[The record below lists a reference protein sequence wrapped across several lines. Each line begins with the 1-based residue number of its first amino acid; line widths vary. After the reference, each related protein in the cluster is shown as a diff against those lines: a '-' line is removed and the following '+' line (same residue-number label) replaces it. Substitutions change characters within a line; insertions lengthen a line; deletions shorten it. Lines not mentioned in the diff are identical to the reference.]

1 MRLAMVGTGYVGLVS
16 GTCFAEFGVNVTC
29 VDTDKS
35 KIDRL
40 KKGEIPI
47 FEPGLDDLVEKQVKA
62 GRLSFTTELAD
73 AVKGADAVFIAVG
86 TPPRKEDG
94 HADLTYVRQ
103 AAREVAQ
110 LAEGYTV
117 IVTKSTV
124 PVGTARE
131 VERIVAEHK
140 KPDAVIDVCSNPEFL
155 REGAAINDFMRPDR
169 IVIGTES
176 ERAVEVM
183 KEVYRPLYLNE
194 TPMVI
199 TTPESSEIIKYAA
212 NAFLATKI
220 TFINE
225 IANLCEAT
233 GGNAQHVA
241 KAMGLDGRIGSK
253 FLNVSPGYGGSCF
266 PKDTLALT
274 QTGRLRNAPQTIVE
288 AVVAANNNRQ
298 KQMGERVIAACGGS
312 VKGMKIGV
320 LGVAFKPN
328 TDDVRDAPSL
338 KIIPALQENGATIFA
353 HDPEAR
359 EEADKH
365 LKDINWIENP
375 YDVAK
380 DADALV
386 IITEW
391 NEYRAL
397 DMKRIGESM
406 KTKRLIDMRNIYK
419 TDIMKD
425 LGFHYISIGR
435 PEVVPDGTQPVMAEV
450 RKAS

>member
-1 MRLAMVGTGYVGLVS
+1 
-16 GTCFAEFGVNVTC
+16 
-29 VDTDKS
+29 
-35 KIDRL
+35 
-40 KKGEIPI
+40 
-47 FEPGLDDLVEKQVKA
+47 
-62 GRLSFTTELAD
+62 
-73 AVKGADAVFIAVG
+73 
-86 TPPRKEDG
+86 
-94 HADLTYVRQ
+94 
-103 AAREVAQ
+103 
-110 LAEGYTV
+110 
-117 IVTKSTV
+117 
-124 PVGTARE
+124 
-131 VERIVAEHK
+131 
-140 KPDAVIDVCSNPEFL
+140 
-155 REGAAINDFMRPDR
+155 
-169 IVIGTES
+169 
-176 ERAVEVM
+176 
-183 KEVYRPLYLNE
+183 
-194 TPMVI
+194 
-199 TTPESSEIIKYAA
+199 
-212 NAFLATKI
+212 
-220 TFINE
+220 
-225 IANLCEAT
+225 
-233 GGNAQHVA
+233 
-241 KAMGLDGRIGSK
+241 
-253 FLNVSPGYGGSCF
+253 
-266 PKDTLALT
+266 
-274 QTGRLRNAPQTIVE
+274 VE